1 MKQLIYICSNPE
13 DGASTLSISAILKAL
28 YTLGVRSLMVE
39 GGARVIDSFFCAKAP
54 SEDSVVDT
62 LIVTVAPTFIGDG
75 GVGYGQGL
83 GDKVRCVMVYP
94 GAS

>member
-1 MKQLIYICSNPE
+1 M
-13 DGASTLSISAILKAL
+13 
-28 YTLGVRSLMVE
+28 
-39 GGARVIDSFFCAKAP
+39 IDSFFCAKTP

-83 GDKVRCVMVYP
+83 GDKVRCVMVP
-94 GAS
+94 AIRGLRSDCAC